1 VCVPNMMYL
10 KTLALPCFVTLAHA
24 SDILSGRSDMATVEI
39 SLAPP
44 SHPALSAEIGS
55 LDAAR
60 EDVESVMVGQVRQ
73 AAQAA
78 LEAVQGNIDAITR
91 NLVHSSCEDPGLKA
105 AFGRS
110 LIGRPHRGSVK
121 SQTLAFLSQSSRLAE
136 DEAIVDVG
144 GLAEEVHLPHGAL
157 QNLEN
162 HRGDAERKF
171 FQKAIAEMGDLST
184 SIAADFQAEVDKQLR
199 GLLTASRPV
208 GFLQQA
214 DVKVVASEGPYP
226 TIVSLVGDMERRRDV
241 AETLAQRQLA
251 LSKLMLIQGAS
262 AAARQSLEAAVSSIV
277 KCLSK

>member
-1 VCVPNMMYL
+1 
-10 KTLALPCFVTLAHA
+10 
-24 SDILSGRSDMATVEI
+24 MATVEI

-44 SHPALSAEIGS
+44 SHPALSADIGS

-60 EDVESVMVGQVRQ
+60 EDAESVMVNQVRQ
-73 AAQAA
+73 AAQKA
-78 LEAVQGNIDAITR
+78 LEAVQGKIDAITR

-121 SQTLAFLSQSSRLAE
+121 LSQALAFLSQSSRLAK

-144 GLAEEVHLPHGAL
+144 GLADEAQLPLGAIHD
-157 QNLEN
+157 LEK
-162 HRGDAERKF
+162 HRSDAERKF
-171 FQKAIAEMGDLST
+171 FQKAIAEMGDLGT

-214 DVKVVASEGPYP
+214 DVKVVASESPYP

-251 LSKLMLIQGAS
+251 LSKLQLVQGAS
-262 AAARQSLEAAVSSIV
+262 AAAKQSLETAVSSIV